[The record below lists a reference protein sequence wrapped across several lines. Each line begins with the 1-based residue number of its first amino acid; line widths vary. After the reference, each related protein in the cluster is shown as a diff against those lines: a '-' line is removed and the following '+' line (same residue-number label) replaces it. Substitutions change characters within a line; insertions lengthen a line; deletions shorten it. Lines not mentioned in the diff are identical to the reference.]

1 MVVGAIKRVL
11 GGDYN
16 EKELRKLRPSV
27 QRVNELAGEVAA
39 LSDAELRAKT
49 DEFLSRLSAGET
61 LEDILP
67 EAFAVVR
74 EVSERRIGLRHFDV
88 QVLGGVVLHQGKIAE
103 MKTGE
108 GKTLAATLPF
118 YLNALEGKGVHMV
131 TVNDYL
137 AKRDTQW
144 MGPIYHS
151 LGLSVGVLQHDAAY
165 LFDPSANLN
174 NPSLRYLAPIPR
186 REAYR
191 ADITYGTNNEFGF
204 DYLRDNMVVD
214 LSQTAQR
221 SDTPY
226 RYAIVDE
233 VDSILIDEARTP
245 LIISGPAEETEEIYR
260 TFAHVVPRLSP
271 ETDYVVDVKHR
282 TVSLTDDGAAKVE
295 KSLGIRNMYDADN
308 FRLTRFLDAALRA
321 HVLYQHDHQY
331 VVKDGE
337 VIIVDE
343 FTGRLMYGRRWSDG
357 LHQAVE
363 AKEGV
368 RIQRESITYATITI
382 QNYFRLY
389 EKLAGMTGTAW
400 TEREEFHT
408 IYDLDVLVVPTDRP
422 MIRDDDP
429 DIIYRTED
437 GKYLAAVGEIEQ
449 MHAQGR
455 PVLVG
460 TVSIENSERLADL
473 LKRRSTC
480 ELEECGEY
488 HPVCALKEPQV
499 LNAKHH
505 EHEAAII
512 AQAGRY
518 GAVTIATNMA
528 GRGTDII
535 LGGNPELL
543 AEEVARKRGVDLVTA
558 EPDEAQEIRRQA
570 RELWQEQH
578 DKVVAAGGLH
588 IMGTERHEARRID
601 NQLRGRSGRQGDPGS
616 SRFFVSFDDDVM
628 RRFTPDWVPN
638 VLGKMGMDEETPLE
652 SGVVSKAIEQA
663 QTKVE
668 GYNFDIRKHVVQYD
682 DVMNRH
688 REYLYAE
695 RRKILEGTDIRSNVM
710 EDIEKEVAYA
720 FDAFAPGE
728 RAEDWD
734 LGGLLGELKTI
745 APLPSHFTERHF
757 SQMEREQMVEEVLA
771 FVHQAYEAKEKELGE
786 EKMRMLER
794 LVMLGTIDRLW
805 VYHLTA
811 LDEMRQGIGLSG
823 YGGRDPLVEFK
834 REAHDMWEQ
843 LGDHIRHNVVRRI
856 FHVTLVPQA
865 AATAPQPPRGQ
876 MRESGPAK
884 ESPTP
889 AQARSAASGQA
900 VRIGGAATA
909 STPRPGGRP
918 SGRKVGRN
926 EPCPCGSGRKY
937 KKCCGSGQT
946 L

>member
-1 MVVGAIKRVL
+1 MVLGAIKNL
-11 GGDYN
+11 MGGDYN
-16 EKELRKLRPSV
+16 EKELRKLQPLV
-27 QRVNELAGEVAA
+27 LRVNGLAEQVSA
-39 LSDAELRAKT
+39 LSDADLRAKT
-49 DEFLSRLSAGET
+49 DEFRARLSGGEA
-61 LEDILP
+61 LDDVLP

-74 EVSERRIGLRHFDV
+74 EASERRIGLRHFDV
-88 QVLGGVVLHQGKIAE
+88 QILGGVVLHQGKIAE

-108 GKTLAATLPF
+108 GKTLVATLPV
-118 YLNALEGKGVHMV
+118 YLNGLESKGVHLV

-144 MGPIYHS
+144 MGAIYHS

-165 LFDPSANLN
+165 LFDPTANLD
-174 NPSLRYLAPIPR
+174 NPSLRYLAPVPR

-221 SDTPY
+221 PDTPHHY
-226 RYAIVDE
+226 GIVDE
-233 VDSILIDEARTP
+233 VDNILIDEARTP

-260 TFAHVVPRLSP
+260 TFARIVPRLAP
-271 ETDYVVDVKHR
+271 ETDYVVDAKHR
-282 TVSLTDDGAAKVE
+282 TISLTDEGGSKVE
-295 KSLGIRNMYDADN
+295 KSLGINNIYDAAN

-321 HVLYQHDHQY
+321 HVLFLRDHHY

-343 FTGRLMYGRRWSDG
+343 FTGRLMQGRRWSDG

-363 AKEGV
+363 AKENV
-368 RIQRESITYATITI
+368 RIQRESITYATITL

-400 TEREEFHT
+400 TEREEFQT
-408 IYDLDVLVVPTDRP
+408 IYDLDVLVAPTHRT
-422 MIRDDDP
+422 MIRDDEP
-429 DIIYRTED
+429 DIIYRAED
-437 GKYLAAVGEIEQ
+437 GKYLAVVHEIEE

-460 TVSIENSERLADL
+460 TVSIENSEKLADL

-480 ELEECGEY
+480 ELEECGE
-488 HPVCALKEPQV
+488 HHNVCSLKEPQV

-505 EHEAAII
+505 EREAIII

-543 AEEVARKRGVDLVTA
+543 AEERARKRGVDLVSADA
-558 EPDEAQEIRRQA
+558 EVAKEIRGEA
-570 RELWQEQH
+570 RELWQAQH
-578 DKVVAAGGLH
+578 DKVVTAGGLE
-588 IMGTERHEARRID
+588 IVGTERHEARRID

-628 RRFTPDWVPN
+628 RRFSPDWVPN
-638 VLGKMGMDEETPLE
+638 LLGRLGMDDETPLE
-652 SGVVSKAIEQA
+652 SGMVSKAIEQA

-668 GYNFDIRKHVVQYD
+668 GYNFDVRKHVVQYD

-688 REYLYAE
+688 RELIYGQ
-695 RRKILEGTDIRSNVM
+695 RRKILEGADIRSTVTEM
-710 EDIEKEVAYA
+710 IEEEVAYA
-720 FDAFAPGE
+720 FDAFVSGDVP
-728 RAEDWD
+728 EDWD
-734 LGGLLGELKTI
+734 IGGLIADLNTI
-745 APLPSHFTERHF
+745 VPLPPHFTERRL
-757 SQMEREQMVEEVLA
+757 SEMDREEMTDEVLA
-771 FVHQAYEAKEKELGE
+771 FVQESYEAKEKELGE
-786 EKMRMLER
+786 EKMRTLER
-794 LVMLGTIDRLW
+794 LVVLGTIDRLW

-834 REAHDMWEQ
+834 REAYDMYEQ
-843 LGDHIRHNVVRRI
+843 LGLHIRQNVVRRI

-865 AATAPQPPRGQ
+865 AAAAPPPPRGQ
-876 MRESGPAK
+876 TQESGPAK
-884 ESPTP
+884 ETPTP
-889 AQARSAASGQA
+889 TRAQARAAAAGQS
-900 VRIGGAATA
+900 VRMGGSATA
-909 STPRPGGRP
+909 TTARP
-918 SGRKVGRN
+918 SARKVGRN

-937 KKCCGSGQT
+937 KKCCGSTQPT
-946 L
+946 

>member
-1 MVVGAIKRVL
+1 
-11 GGDYN
+11 
-16 EKELRKLRPSV
+16 
-27 QRVNELAGEVAA
+27 
-39 LSDAELRAKT
+39 
-49 DEFLSRLSAGET
+49 
-61 LEDILP
+61 
-67 EAFAVVR
+67 
-74 EVSERRIGLRHFDV
+74 
-88 QVLGGVVLHQGKIAE
+88 
-103 MKTGE
+103 
-108 GKTLAATLPF
+108 
-118 YLNALEGKGVHMV
+118 
-131 TVNDYL
+131 
-137 AKRDTQW
+137 
-144 MGPIYHS
+144 
-151 LGLSVGVLQHDAAY
+151 
-165 LFDPSANLN
+165 
-174 NPSLRYLAPIPR
+174 
-186 REAYR
+186 
-191 ADITYGTNNEFGF
+191 
-204 DYLRDNMVVD
+204 MVVD

-221 SDTPY
+221 PDTPQH
-226 RYAIVDE
+226 YAIVDE
-233 VDSILIDEARTP
+233 VDSILVDEARTP

-260 TFAHVVPRLSP
+260 TFARLVPRLSP
-271 ETDYVVDVKHR
+271 DTDYVVDVKHR
-282 TVSLTDDGAAKVE
+282 TVSLSDDGASKVE
-295 KSLGIRNMYDADN
+295 KSLGIRNIYDPDN

-400 TEREEFHT
+400 TEREEFHS

-422 MIRDDDP
+422 MIRDDVP

-480 ELEECGEY
+480 ELQDCGGY
-488 HPVCALKEPQV
+488 HPVCPLKEPQV

-505 EHEAAII
+505 EREATII

-543 AEEVARKRGVDLVTA
+543 AEEVAHKRGVDLVTA
-558 EPDEAQEIRRQA
+558 ERDDTREIRRQA
-570 RELWQEQH
+570 RELWQDHH
-578 DKVVAAGGLH
+578 DKVVTAGGLH

-628 RRFTPDWVPN
+628 RRFSPDWVPN
-638 VLGKMGMDEETPLE
+638 LLGKVGMDEETPLE
-652 SGVVSKAIEQA
+652 SGMVSKAIEQA

-688 REYLYAE
+688 RELIYAE
-695 RRKILEGTDIRSNVM
+695 RRKILEGADIRSNVM
-710 EDIEKEVAYA
+710 EMVETEVEAA
-720 FDAFAPGE
+720 LDAFAPGE
-728 RAEDWD
+728 RAEDWNLD
-734 LGGLLGELKTI
+734 SLLSELKTI
-745 APLPSHFTERHF
+745 VPLPPQFTERHF
-757 SQMEREQMVEEVLA
+757 SQMGREQMVEEVPA
-771 FVHQAYEAKEKELGE
+771 FVHQAYDAKEGELGE

-794 LVMLGTIDRLW
+794 LVMMGTIDRLW

-823 YGGRDPLVEFK
+823 YGGRDPLVEYK

-843 LGDHIRHNVVRRI
+843 LADHIRQNVVRRI
-856 FHVTLVPQA
+856 FHVTLAPQ
-865 AATAPQPPRGQ
+865 AATAPPPPRGQ

-884 ESPTP
+884 ETPTP

-909 STPRPGGRP
+909 TTPRPG
-918 SGRKVGRN
+918 GRKVGRN

-937 KKCCGSGQT
+937 KKCCGSTQSG
-946 L
+946 